1 MSESPPAP
9 RPHGPGVVS
18 PPGPL
23 DSARRRLLAGSAAAL
38 AGLGLRAAQAQP
50 AQPAQP
56 AQTAQT
62 APTALP
68 APTGPVVLSIDGRVL
83 RRNAPDRA
91 DFDMAMIAAL
101 PQRSFEA
108 PTPWYA
114 QARRFT
120 GPLLR
125 DLLHEARATGSTLRL
140 AALNDYRVDMP
151 VEDTQRFGVIVA
163 RLLDGQPM
171 AVREK
176 GPLFIVYPFHEV
188 PALRSA
194 TYYGRSAWQLRTIT
208 VL

>member
-1 MSESPPAP
+1 MKPSLPSAGSHAQPPAAA
-9 RPHGPGVVS
+9 
-18 PPGPL
+18 PL
-23 DSARRRLLAGSAAAL
+23 RGALTRRHLLGCSAAGLAGFA
-38 AGLGLRAAQAQP
+38 LRAAA
-50 AQPAQP
+50 ADNG
-56 AQTAQT
+56 
-62 APTALP
+62 LP
-68 APTGPVVLSIDGRVL
+68 APTGPVVLSIDGQIG
-83 RRNAPDRA
+83 RRNAGPRA

-108 PTPWYA
+108 RTPWYA
-114 QARRFT
+114 QARKFT

-125 DLLHEARATGSTLRL
+125 DLLQEARATGTTLRL

-151 VEDTQRFGVIVA
+151 MEDSQRFGVIVA
-163 RLLDGQPM
+163 RLLDDRPM
-171 AVREK
+171 AVRDK